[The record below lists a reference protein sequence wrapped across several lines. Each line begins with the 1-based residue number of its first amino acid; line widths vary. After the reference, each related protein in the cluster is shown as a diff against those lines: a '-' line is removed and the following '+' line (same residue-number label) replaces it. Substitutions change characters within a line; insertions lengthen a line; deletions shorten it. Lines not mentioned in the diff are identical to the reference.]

1 MPATPAQDLISES
14 ACFSCLG
21 MSQFEAMQIA
31 LLDQISQNI
40 APAGETFFLL
50 IQPGDILLVQP
61 GDRFVYQ

>member
-1 MPATPAQDLISES
+1 MPATPAQTLLES
-14 ACFSCLG
+14 ARCFSCLG

-40 APAGETFFLL
+40 APPSETFYIL
-50 IQPGDILLVQP
+50 IQPGDVMLVQP